1 MKICLECRAMGDSL
15 IAGGAGQALVQ
26 MAKGKHDRQE
36 YAIKFFLT
44 QNGFDAEHEM
54 YRSGSDAQVSDLA
67 QFLPKVCRIPSP
79 PTYAAYLYRSVFP

>member
-1 MKICLECRAMGDSL
+1 
-15 IAGGAGQALVQ
+15 

-54 YRSGSDAQVSDLA
+54 YRSDGDAQVSALA
-67 QFLPKVCRIPSP
+67 QFLPKVCRILSSSP
-79 PTYAAYLYRSVFP
+79 VLRIFAALCPPETKSD